1 MDWEESCVVT
11 CTLLALKVSH
21 LARSSL
27 KLCEKKRRAIVF
39 PALEIE
45 LYRADRRVFDVA
57 FISIGCDRCG
67 NLKAIFGCHHIVL
80 RKEVVLDLGED
91 VVVASSVE

>member
-21 LARSSL
+21 HARSSL
-27 KLCEKKRRAIVF
+27 KLFEKKRSAHA

-45 LYRADRRVFDVA
+45 LYRADGRVFDVA